1 MDDLYRVR
9 NEYQEL
15 RRKLEQTDN
24 GLVKAHE
31 NLLNLHN
38 NIKNNYTINNYSAA
52 GSSIIL
58 YNNRIVDTINFIRTK
73 LLPSID
79 EEIQKINNRIAQG
92 Q

>member
-15 RRKLEQTDN
+15 RRKLEQADN
-24 GLVKAHE
+24 GLLKAHE
-31 NLLNLHN
+31 NLLNLN
-38 NIKNNYTINNYSAA
+38 SNIKNNYTINNCSAA
-52 GSSIIL
+52 GNSIIL